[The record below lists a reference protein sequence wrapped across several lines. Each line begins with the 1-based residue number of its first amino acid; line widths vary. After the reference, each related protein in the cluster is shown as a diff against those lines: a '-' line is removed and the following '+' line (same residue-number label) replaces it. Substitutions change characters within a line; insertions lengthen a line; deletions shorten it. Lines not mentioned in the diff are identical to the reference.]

1 MRIIAIANQKGGC
14 GKTTTAINLSACLA
28 ARKHPV
34 LLIDLDPQ
42 AHATLGLNLK
52 MEDPPRSVY
61 DVFRQWRPLDEVT
74 YMDVYPGLD
83 LAPADRR
90 LYGMDQELAWAFD
103 KESILLKQ
111 TKHLNDRYE
120 IIILDCPPNL
130 GVLTL
135 NALRAADEVI
145 VPVEPSFFSLHGL
158 GKLMETV
165 ELLKTKSNHPVVV
178 RALATII
185 NLRTRFAQ
193 EVLDEISSHFGSAT
207 FKTVIRA
214 TVRLREAV
222 SYGVPICSYDEDS
235 LGAVDYDALAQEVL
249 ELYQPV

>member
-28 ARKHPV
+28 AKKHPV

-42 AHATLGLNLK
+42 AHASLGLNLK
-52 MEDPPRSVY
+52 TSDPPHSIY
-61 DVFRQWRPLDEVT
+61 DVFLRLRQLDEIICE
-74 YMDVYPGLD
+74 DVYPGLD
-83 LAPADRR
+83 LAPADSR
-90 LYGMDQELAWAFD
+90 LYGMDLELGWD
-103 KESILLKQ
+103 IDQESILLNQ
-111 TKHLNDRYE
+111 MKHLNDRYE
-120 IIILDCPPNL
+120 IIVLDCPPNL

-145 VPVEPSFFSLHGL
+145 VPVEPSFFSLHGF

-165 ELLKTKSNHPVVV
+165 EVLKTKANHPLVV
-178 RALATII
+178 RALATIV
-185 NLRTRFAQ
+185 NLRTRFSK
-193 EVLDEISSHFGSAT
+193 EVLDEIRTHFGPAT
-207 FKTVIRA
+207 FRTVIRA

-222 SYGVPICSYDEDS
+222 SHGVPICSYDEES
-235 LGAVDYDALAQEVL
+235 LGAADYDALAQEVL